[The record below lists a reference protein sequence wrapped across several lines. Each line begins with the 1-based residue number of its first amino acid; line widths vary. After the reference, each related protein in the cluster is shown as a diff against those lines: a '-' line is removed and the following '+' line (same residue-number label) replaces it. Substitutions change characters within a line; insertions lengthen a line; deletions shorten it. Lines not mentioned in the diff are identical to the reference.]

1 MKGASNKVRTAIWNE
16 IYENFKSSW
25 DESECT
31 LPQVKKRQQN
41 LEYEFKQLKVKVSKT
56 GEEGPNKIKGGF
68 PYYSIFDQTMGYH
81 DSVDPAKMEIE
92 SSSFMPSASNANST
106 PQIISSGAKEREESA
121 TGAASSVN
129 EDRPLTSAGVK
140 RGCKEVR
147 GKESQKRKRGK
158 SDEAN
163 GTDDLSA
170 LKEMWEKS
178 LQQENERFEK
188 SMKMFQENQKM
199 QMEQTASLLSGFKD
213 LMKDL
218 LKE

>member
-1 MKGASNKVRTAIWNE
+1 MVN
-16 IYENFKSSW
+16 
-25 DESECT
+25 
-31 LPQVKKRQQN
+31 
-41 LEYEFKQLKVKVSKT
+41 
-56 GEEGPNKIKGGF
+56 
-68 PYYSIFDQTMGYH
+68 
-81 DSVDPAKMEIE
+81 
-92 SSSFMPSASNANST
+92 
-106 PQIISSGAKEREESA
+106 KERPS
-121 TGAASSVN
+121 
-129 EDRPLTSAGVK
+129 TSAGVK

-147 GKESQKRKRGK
+147 GKESWKRKQGE

-199 QMEQTASLLSGFKD
+199 QMEQTTSLLSGFKD
-213 LMKDL
+213 LMKYL

>member
-1 MKGASNKVRTAIWNE
+1 M
-16 IYENFKSSW
+16 
-25 DESECT
+25 
-31 LPQVKKRQQN
+31 
-41 LEYEFKQLKVKVSKT
+41 
-56 GEEGPNKIKGGF
+56 
-68 PYYSIFDQTMGYH
+68 
-81 DSVDPAKMEIE
+81 
-92 SSSFMPSASNANST
+92 
-106 PQIISSGAKEREESA
+106 
-121 TGAASSVN
+121 
-129 EDRPLTSAGVK
+129 
-140 RGCKEVR
+140 R
-147 GKESQKRKRGK
+147 GKESWKRKQGE

-213 LMKDL
+213 LMKYL